1 MQMQVSLILYVFR
14 QEKAE
19 GVSQYYGGG
28 GQSLLMPRPHLSL
41 PFSPEALWAAYFI
54 SQIKKP
60 EGPENLS
67 DMESTRG

>member
-14 QEKAE
+14 QEKA

-28 GQSLLMPRPHLSL
+28 GQAFLMPGPHLSL
-41 PFSPEALWAAYFI
+41 PFSLEALSAAYFI

-60 EGPENLS
+60 KGPENLS
-67 DMESTRG
+67 DMESTWG

>member
-28 GQSLLMPRPHLSL
+28 GLLFQRLILYHKL
-41 PFSPEALWAAYFI
+41 
-54 SQIKKP
+54 KKP

-67 DMESTRG
+67 DMGSTRG